1 MDAEISAIINGM
13 DIQEINRIV
22 KELDLPKNSSI
33 DDVIA
38 KTCEFMRN
46 RVLTKLFILEFN
58 KYMSFS
64 IIVSKT
70 PVRGFYNLIKEYLKI
85 VRDIR
90 VEEAGP
96 ILREFMSYDASAIEH
111 YGHHFIRSTCDTV
124 RNVQES
130 RYDDLDTDDSDM
142 EDFYNIDL
150 YKRLKKRNSDGSF
163 HVDTVPFVK
172 NAIGIASVI
181 SKNNLCGYPVFGW
194 NVYAPQATAFLHY
207 LETKVDGYMQ

>member
-1 MDAEISAIINGM
+1 MDAEISTIINGM
-13 DIQEINRIV
+13 DIQEINGIV
-22 KELDLPKNSSI
+22 KELDLPNNSSI
-33 DDVIA
+33 DDIIA

-85 VRDIR
+85 VSSIR

-96 ILREFMSYDASAIEH
+96 ILREFMSYDTSAIEH
-111 YGHHFIRSTCDTV
+111 YGNEFIRSTCDTV

-130 RYDDLDTDDSDM
+130 HYDDSDT
-142 EDFYNIDL
+142 EDLYNINL

-163 HVDTVPFVK
+163 HVDPIPFVK
-172 NAIGIASVI
+172 NAIGVASVV
-181 SKNNLCGYPVFGW
+181 SKNNLCGYPVFRW
-194 NVYAPQATAFLHY
+194 NVCAPRVTAFLHY
-207 LETKVDGYMQ
+207 LETKVDRYM